1 MPESPADKSAL
12 AQATTRLPL
21 NGLKVL
27 DLTHARAGPTAVRHL
42 ADWGADVIKIEPPA
56 TDGEEITGNR
66 HGFDFQNLHR
76 NKKAI
81 TLNLKTP
88 EGHAAFM
95 RLAKTADVIL
105 ENMRAAVKHRLKVD
119 YETVREVN
127 PRIVYGSISGF
138 GQDGPYGLR
147 AGVDQIAQG
156 MGGLMSIT
164 GLPGQGPVRVGIPI
178 DDLTAGNLL
187 ALGVMMAIF
196 DRERTGVG
204 RWVTTSLLESQIFM
218 LDFQASRWLMAK
230 EVAPQAGN
238 DHPTGIP
245 TGVFPTSDGHI
256 NIAASGG
263 RVFARFCD
271 AIGKSEWKDKVEWKD
286 QKSRSKHRKEINAA
300 ISEVTK
306 HKPAQY
312 WIELLEGAG
321 VPCGP
326 IYSIDQVFADP
337 QVKHLRMA
345 TPMESSVIGT
355 KDVVASAISMTGFSK
370 GIRME
375 TPELGAHTDEVL
387 RGAGYSKDE
396 IAEMRAK
403 GAI

>member
-1 MPESPADKSAL
+1 M
-12 AQATTRLPL
+12 
-21 NGLKVL
+21 
-27 DLTHARAGPTAVRHL
+27 RHL
-42 ADWGADVIKIEPPA
+42 ADWGADVIKIEPPPS
-56 TDGEEITGNR
+56 DGEDITGNR

-76 NKKAI
+76 NKRAM
-81 TLNLKTP
+81 TLNLKSP

-95 RLAKTADVIL
+95 RLVKGADIIV
-105 ENMRAAVKHRLKVD
+105 ENMRAQVKHRLKVD
-119 YETVREVN
+119 YDDVSAVN

-138 GQDGPYGLR
+138 GQTGPYGKR

-187 ALGVMMAIF
+187 ALGIMMAIF

-204 RWVTTSLLESQIFM
+204 RWVTTSLLEAQIFM

-256 NIAASGG
+256 NIAASSS
-263 RVFARFCD
+263 RVFGRFCE
-271 AIGKSEWKDKVEWKD
+271 AIGKPEWKDKREWKD
-286 QKSRSKHRKEINAA
+286 QKSRSGHRKEINTA
-300 ISEVTK
+300 ISDVTR
-306 HKPAQY
+306 HKPSEY

-337 QVKHLRMA
+337 QVQHLGMA
-345 TPMESSVIGT
+345 TPMRSPEVG
-355 KDVVASAISMTGFSK
+355 DVEVVASAISMTGFDK
-370 GIRME
+370 GIRVP
-375 TPELGAHTDEVL
+375 TPEMGSSTDDVL
-387 RGAGYSKDE
+387 ASVGYSADE
-396 IAEMRAK
+396 ISEMRKK